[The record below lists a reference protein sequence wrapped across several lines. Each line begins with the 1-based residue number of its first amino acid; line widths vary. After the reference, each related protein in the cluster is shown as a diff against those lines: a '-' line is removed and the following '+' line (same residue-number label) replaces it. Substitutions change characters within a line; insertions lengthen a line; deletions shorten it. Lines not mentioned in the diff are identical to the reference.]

1 MQHVRRAVALCLV
14 LAACSGGQTQEAPAE
29 QAVREAVQQAVRSAP
44 PPAAPGVAP
53 GTPGPC
59 GAPIIDGDGL
69 GAIRIGMDADSVKAH
84 CTVARDTVEVRSE
97 GQAERILVVAL
108 GGDTASV
115 EIDSG
120 RVWRIGIRTPKLRTA
135 DSLGVGTRLSTLLAL
150 KGGVQGLVGEGHMF
164 LIAEARCGLSFEL
177 SAPAA
182 PGDWQ
187 RARMRSLPATTA
199 VTRVL
204 VIGCPEG

>member
-1 MQHVRRAVALCLV
+1 MRRALALCV
-14 LAACSGGQTQEAPAE
+14 ILAACSGDHAQEAPAE
-29 QAVREAVQQAVRSAP
+29 QAVREAVQQAVQSAP
-44 PPAAPGVAP
+44 PPAAPGVNPAAA
-53 GTPGPC
+53 GPC
-59 GAPIIDGDGL
+59 GAPVIDGDGV

-84 CTVARDTVEVRSE
+84 CSVARDTVEMRTE
-97 GQAERILVVAL
+97 GQQERLLVVAL
-108 GGDTASV
+108 GGDTANA

-120 RVWRIGIRTPKLRTA
+120 RVWRIEIRTPKLRTA
-135 DSLGVGTRLSTLLAL
+135 DSLGVGTPLSRLLAL
-150 KGGVQGLVGEGHMF
+150 KGGVQGLAGEGHMF
-164 LIAEARCGLSFEL
+164 LLAEARCGLSFEL

-187 RARMRSLPATTA
+187 RARLRSLPATTT

>member
-1 MQHVRRAVALCLV
+1 MRRALALCV
-14 LAACSGGQTQEAPAE
+14 ILAACSGDHAQEAPAE
-29 QAVREAVQQAVRSAP
+29 QAVREAVQQAVQSAP
-44 PPAAPGVAP
+44 PPAAPGVNPAAA
-53 GTPGPC
+53 GPC
-59 GAPIIDGDGL
+59 GAPVIDGDGV

-84 CTVARDTVEVRSE
+84 CSVARDTVEMRTE
-97 GQAERILVVAL
+97 GEQERLLVVAL
-108 GGDTASV
+108 GGDTANA

-120 RVWRIGIRTPKLRTA
+120 RVWRIEIRTPKLRTA
-135 DSLGVGTRLSTLLAL
+135 DSLGVGTPLSRLLAL
-150 KGGVQGLVGEGHMF
+150 KGGVQGLAGEGHMF
-164 LIAEARCGLSFEL
+164 LLAEARCGLSFEL

-187 RARMRSLPATTA
+187 RARLRSLPATTT